1 MESLA
6 VSKKTDFTSCLNSVS
21 AVGCIIPPIPPA
33 NSNIT
38 YDYDMARD
46 GNHTILPFGHNV
58 TYTCIDSR
66 NFKFDEDYTKENFIV
81 TCKDDG
87 NWTDAHMP
95 WTFCEDKRR
104 EYCLGAN
111 QFHRKRISA
120 KIRFPFSRL
129 FKYYYPGSS
138 LAKKPI
144 TMRACVH
151 LSGLVY

>member
-38 YDYDMARD
+38 YDYDMARH

-104 EYCLGAN
+104 EYYLSVSPETDIVTRCFYVAIKSDGALMPCAI
-111 QFHRKRISA
+111 HHWKRLI
-120 KIRFPFSRL
+120 L
-129 FKYYYPGSS
+129 
-138 LAKKPI
+138 
-144 TMRACVH
+144 
-151 LSGLVY
+151 